1 MKGNSEKKLL
11 AASDVMTEYTEQ
23 SATETEQKES
33 YRGYLQLDNDKAR
46 ELAEVEQTS
55 AVSEKFENLSDEEL
69 ERLYEKALDTDDG
82 DRNVEQ
88 KDLLEQ
94 TKERYLKIKF
104 YREFEDASRWFETEY
119 PEKDFT
125 QIVGNNDFLEF
136 AAGVKLPI
144 RELVRRFIKMTEIK
158 ESKQTVASSGSV
170 KNYGATVEK
179 DYFSPAEVDK
189 MSEEEIERNLENIK
203 KSMRK
208 WK

>member
-1 MKGNSEKKLL
+1 MSKNNKEKLL
-11 AASDVMTEYTEQ
+11 AASDILTDYTEQ
-23 SATETEQKES
+23 ASTDKEQKES
-33 YRGYLQLDNDKAR
+33 YKGYLQLDNQKAK

-55 AVSEKFENLSDEEL
+55 AVNDKFENLNDEEI
-69 ERLYEKALDTDDG
+69 EKLYEHALDTEDDERT
-82 DRNVEQ
+82 DEQ
-88 KDLLEQ
+88 NALLEQ

-104 YREFEDASRWFETEY
+104 YREFEAAARWFETEY
-119 PEKDFT
+119 PEKNFSKIIESD
-125 QIVGNNDFLEF
+125 DFLGF

-144 RELVRRFIKMTEIK
+144 RELVRRFIKMTEV
-158 ESKQTVASSGSV
+158 KQPVVSTGSV

-189 MSEEEIERNLENIK
+189 MSEEEIEKNLENIK